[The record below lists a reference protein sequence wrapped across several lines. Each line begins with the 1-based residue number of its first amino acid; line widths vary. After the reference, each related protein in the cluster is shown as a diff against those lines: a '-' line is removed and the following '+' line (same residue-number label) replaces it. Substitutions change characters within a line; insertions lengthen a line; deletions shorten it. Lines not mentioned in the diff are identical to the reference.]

1 VYHCMTRVVGSQGLL
16 GDLEKEKLRQL
27 IWRQARFCGLEVIT
41 YCVMSNHFHVLVR
54 APEGPEPPDEELLAR
69 ARQVFS
75 RGHATLQLMEKQLK
89 EKGELPR
96 DWREGLLRRMGD
108 VSVFMKE
115 LKQRF
120 SRWYN
125 KRQGRQGTLW
135 SERFR
140 SVLIEDAPGVVRTV
154 AAYVDLNPVRAG
166 LVEDPKDYRY
176 SGYHEAV
183 TGGREA
189 RKGLGSIHESG
200 QWKEAASVYRE
211 YLLISSG
218 AAGSSGKVVVSQE
231 EIRKKLRK
239 GVELGM
245 NEVLRLRLRHLSEG
259 MVLGSREYVESVFTE
274 FRDRFGAR
282 RRTGARAIKGLP
294 LGSLM
299 MSLRDLKLA
308 VTG

>member
-1 VYHCMTRVVGSQGLL
+1 MTRVVGSQHLL
-16 GDLEKEKLRQL
+16 GGVEKEKLRRL

-54 APEGPEPPDEELLAR
+54 APEGPEPCEEELLAR
-69 ARQVFS
+69 ARAVYARRS
-75 RGHATLQLMEKQLK
+75 PVLQLMERHLK
-89 EKGELPR
+89 EEGKLPP
-96 DWREGLLRRMGD
+96 DWRQGLLGRMGD

-120 SRWYN
+120 TRWYN
-125 KRQGRQGTLW
+125 KRQGRKGTLW
-135 SERFR
+135 SERFK

-176 SGYHEAV
+176 CGYHEAV
-183 TGGREA
+183 AGEGEA

-200 QWKEAASVYRE
+200 QWKEAQGAYRE
-211 YLLISSG
+211 YLLVSSG
-218 AAGSSGKVVVSQE
+218 AAGSSGKVVLSRE
-231 EIRKKLRK
+231 EIRKKLEK
-239 GVELGM
+239 GTELGM

-259 MVLGSREYVESVFTE
+259 MVLGSREYVEGVFAE

-282 RRTGARAIKGLP
+282 RRTGARRIRGLP
-294 LGSLM
+294 PGSLM
-299 MSLRDLKLA
+299 MSLRDLKQA
-308 VTG
+308 VAG